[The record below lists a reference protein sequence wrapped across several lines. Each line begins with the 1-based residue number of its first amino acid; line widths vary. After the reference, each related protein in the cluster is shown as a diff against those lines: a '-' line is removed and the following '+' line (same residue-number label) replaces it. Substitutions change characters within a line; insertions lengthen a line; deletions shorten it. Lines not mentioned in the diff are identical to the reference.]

1 MSSSL
6 SSWSTA
12 PMGAGRL
19 LQDARWGVAGFLPAA
34 RGCKILI
41 LATGAPLRARSQR
54 PTFLRREDAS
64 PVGASAPGATQQ
76 HSFGKEWHTPE
87 SDACAIT
94 TPFHTPAAQLRAK
107 RECRSFSEYHYA
119 GVAAAACPLLPVGT
133 AFSYWTGEG
142 GKGEKMVGEEREEM
156 ERGGT
161 ARGCTTH
168 TLICAR

>member
-54 PTFLRREDAS
+54 PTSRSQRPTFLRARS
-64 PVGASAPGATQQ
+64 CGRGIGARGNATALVRQ
-76 HSFGKEWHTPE
+76 
-87 SDACAIT
+87 
-94 TPFHTPAAQLRAK
+94 
-107 RECRSFSEYHYA
+107 
-119 GVAAAACPLLPVGT
+119 GVAHP
-133 AFSYWTGEG
+133 
-142 GKGEKMVGEEREEM
+142 
-156 ERGGT
+156 
-161 ARGCTTH
+161 
-168 TLICAR
+168 

>member
-1 MSSSL
+1 MTAQSATVANTLPDGIRKRVNGSVGMSSSL

-34 RGCKILI
+34 RGCKILV

-94 TPFHTPAAQLRAK
+94 TPFLLLGGR
-107 RECRSFSEYHYA
+107 
-119 GVAAAACPLLPVGT
+119 VVMAACHGLGYHRLVVNGFPFSIPPRGHT
-133 AFSYWTGEG
+133 ASKPPKVSPFR
-142 GKGEKMVGEEREEM
+142 V
-156 ERGGT
+156 
-161 ARGCTTH
+161 
-168 TLICAR
+168 